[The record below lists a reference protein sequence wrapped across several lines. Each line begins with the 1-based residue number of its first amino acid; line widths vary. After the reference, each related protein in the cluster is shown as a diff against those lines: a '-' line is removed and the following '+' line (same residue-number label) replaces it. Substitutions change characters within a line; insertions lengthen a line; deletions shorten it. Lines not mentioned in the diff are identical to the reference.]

1 MHRLQCLTAFAII
14 AAGIGGATS
23 AQANMVVG
31 NAVLIQQDVEG
42 AFNDQN
48 WTQTSKGD
56 DVFEAEFIRTQ
67 VNSRANFALFDGSTI
82 GLGATAIMKID
93 HVVLDPHSHS
103 IQKLIVS
110 AKDGAVRWISGNSMS
125 GAYQIDTPHAVI
137 TDEGTAF
144 DLVVEPRRTLVLLHT
159 GRVTVCAK
167 GAPGRC
173 KPLSRRGEMVLVTT
187 DDVVGPWESGVE
199 PSGFETQCLNAK
211 CAIAAFVAPPQPPSD
226 GGKTGPEQLPGPRH
240 AVVPSQPETGETVV
254 PSEPERGDTTVPSG
268 PPIREVVVPSGPPI
282 REVIMPSGP
291 PIPEVLGGLGL
302 WLYTHPGRGE
312 QHGTPTPPGPQYPP
326 PPGTQYPPPR
336 GTTTTDTKP
345 TGPSYPP
352 PTGTTTTDTR
362 TTGTRTTDT
371 KPTGTTTTDTRTNGT
386 RTTDTKPTGTKPT
399 GTTTTDTRTTGTRT
413 TDTKPTGTTTTDTK
427 PTGTKPT
434 GTTTTG
440 TRYQSPAIVR
450 TPTDTKYP
458 ASSEPG
464 RNVTKYSAP
473 ANDTIVAKHPGPPNL
488 MMHSGP
494 PNLTMRSGLLNLM
507 MHSGP
512 PNLMM
517 HPGPPQL
524 HLPGGPFRGF
534 GRPR

>member
-1 MHRLQCLTAFAII
+1 MHRLQSLAALAFI
-14 AAGIGGATS
+14 AAGVGPTP

-31 NAVLIQQDVEG
+31 NAILIQQDVEG
-42 AFNDQN
+42 AFNDQD

-93 HVVLDPHSHS
+93 HVVLDPRNHS

-110 AKDGAVRWISGNSMS
+110 AKEGAVRWISGNSMS

-144 DLVVEPRRTLVLLHT
+144 DLVVEPQRTLVLLHT
-159 GRVTVCAK
+159 GRVTVCAIH
-167 GAPGRC
+167 AQGRC
-173 KPLSRRGEMVLVTT
+173 KPLSRRGEMVLATT
-187 DDVVGPWESGVE
+187 DDVVGPWESGLE

-211 CAIAAFVAPPQPPSD
+211 CAIAAFVPPPQPPSD
-226 GGKTGPEQLPGPRH
+226 GGKTGPERLPEPRH
-240 AVVPSQPETGETVV
+240 AVVPSQPETGET
-254 PSEPERGDTTVPSG
+254 SSRPEKGDTTVPSG
-268 PPIREVVVPSGPPI
+268 PQIREVVV
-282 REVIMPSGP
+282 PSGP

-302 WLYTHPGRGE
+302 WLYTHPGHGG
-312 QHGTPTPPGPQYPP
+312 QHGTPPPPGPQYPP
-326 PPGTQYPPPR
+326 PPGTPYPPPR
-336 GTTTTDTKP
+336 GTTGAT
-345 TGPSYPP
+345 
-352 PTGTTTTDTR
+352 PTGTT
-362 TTGTRTTDT
+362 
-371 KPTGTTTTDTRTNGT
+371 
-386 RTTDTKPTGTKPT
+386 TTDTKPTGTKPT

-440 TRYQSPAIVR
+440 TTTTGTRYQGPAIVR

-473 ANDTIVAKHPGPPNL
+473 APARNVTKYSATNDTIVAKHPGPPNL

-507 MHSGP
+507 MRSGP

-524 HLPGGPFRGF
+524 HLPGGPFRRF
-534 GRPR
+534 GPPR

>member
-1 MHRLQCLTAFAII
+1 MHRLQSLAALAFI
-14 AAGIGGATS
+14 AAGVGPTP

-31 NAVLIQQDVEG
+31 NAILIQQDVEG
-42 AFNDQN
+42 AFNDQD

-93 HVVLDPHSHS
+93 HVVLDPRNHS

-110 AKDGAVRWISGNSMS
+110 AKEGAVRWISGNSMS

-144 DLVVEPRRTLVLLHT
+144 DLVVEQQRTLVLLHT

-173 KPLSRRGEMVLVTT
+173 KTLSRRGEMVLATT
-187 DDVVGPWESGVE
+187 DDVVGPWESGLE

-211 CAIAAFVAPPQPPSD
+211 CTIAAFALPPPQPPSD
-226 GGKTGPEQLPGPRH
+226 GGRNGPGRLPEPRH
-240 AVVPSQPETGETVV
+240 AVVPSRPEMGETVV
-254 PSEPERGDTTVPSG
+254 PSEPERGDTPVPVG
-268 PPIREVVVPSGPPI
+268 TPTREVAV
-282 REVIMPSGP
+282 PSGP

-302 WLYTHPGRGE
+302 WLYTHPGHGG
-312 QHGTPTPPGPQYPP
+312 QHGTPPPPGPQYPP
-326 PPGTQYPPPR
+326 PPGTPYPPPR
-336 GTTTTDTKP
+336 GTTGAT
-345 TGPSYPP
+345 
-352 PTGTTTTDTR
+352 PTGTT
-362 TTGTRTTDT
+362 
-371 KPTGTTTTDTRTNGT
+371 
-386 RTTDTKPTGTKPT
+386 TTDTKPTGTKPT

-440 TRYQSPAIVR
+440 TTTTGTRYQGPAIVR

-473 ANDTIVAKHPGPPNL
+473 ANDTIVAKRPGPPNL

-507 MHSGP
+507 MRSGP

-524 HLPGGPFRGF
+524 HLPGGPFRRF
-534 GRPR
+534 GPPR

>member
-1 MHRLQCLTAFAII
+1 MHRLQSLAALAFI
-14 AAGIGGATS
+14 AAGVGPTPT
-23 AQANMVVG
+23 QANMVVG
-31 NAVLIQQDVEG
+31 NAILIQQDVEG
-42 AFNDQN
+42 TFNNQD

-67 VNSRANFALFDGSTI
+67 VNSRANFALLDGSTI

-93 HVVLDPHSHS
+93 HVVFDPHNHS

-144 DLVVEPRRTLVLLHT
+144 DLVVEPQRTLVLLHT
-159 GRVTVCAK
+159 GKVTVCAIH
-167 GAPGRC
+167 APGRC
-173 KPLSRRGEMVLVTT
+173 KPLSRRGEMVLATT
-187 DDVVGPWESGVE
+187 DDVVGPWESGLE

-211 CAIAAFVAPPQPPSD
+211 CTIAAFAPPPPQPPSD
-226 GGKTGPEQLPGPRH
+226 GGRNGPGRSPEPRH
-240 AVVPSQPETGETVV
+240 AVMPSQPETGETVV
-254 PSEPERGDTTVPSG
+254 PSV

-282 REVIMPSGP
+282 
-291 PIPEVLGGLGL
+291 PEVLGGIGL
-302 WLYTHPGRGE
+302 WIHTH
-312 QHGTPTPPGPQYPP
+312 HGGQQGTTPPPGPPYPP
-326 PPGTQYPPPR
+326 RPGQPYQ
-336 GTTTTDTKP
+336 
-345 TGPSYPP
+345 P
-352 PTGTTTTDTR
+352 PTGTTGTTT
-362 TTGTRTTDT
+362 
-371 KPTGTTTTDTRTNGT
+371 TGTTTTGT
-386 RTTDTKPTGTKPT
+386 TGTTTTGTKPT
-399 GTTTTDTRTTGTRT
+399 GTTTAG
-413 TDTKPTGTTTTDTK
+413 TKPTGTMTTGTTT
-427 PTGTKPT
+427 TGTTTT

-440 TRYQSPAIVR
+440 TRYQGPAIAR
-450 TPTDTKYP
+450 TPTGTRNP

-464 RNVTKYSAP
+464 RNVTKYSAPEPARNVTKYSAP

-507 MHSGP
+507 MRAGP

-524 HLPGGPFRGF
+524 HLPGGPAGGFRP
-534 GRPR
+534 PR

>member
-1 MHRLQCLTAFAII
+1 MHRLQSLAALAII
-14 AAGIGGATS
+14 AAGVGGATS
-23 AQANMVVG
+23 VQANQANMVVG
-31 NAVLIQQDVEG
+31 NAILIQQDVEG
-42 AFNDQN
+42 AFNDQD

-93 HVVLDPHSHS
+93 HVVLDPRNHS

-110 AKDGAVRWISGNSMS
+110 AKEGAVRWISGNSMS

-144 DLVVEPRRTLVLLHT
+144 DLVVEQQRTLVLLHT

-173 KPLSRRGEMVLVTT
+173 KPLSRRGEMVVATT
-187 DDVVGPWESGVE
+187 DDVVGPWESGLE
-199 PSGFETQCLNAK
+199 PAGFETQCLNAK
-211 CAIAAFVAPPQPPSD
+211 CAIAAFVPPPQPPSD
-226 GGKTGPEQLPGPRH
+226 GGRNGPGRLPEPRH
-240 AVVPSQPETGETVV
+240 AGVPSQPETGKTVV
-254 PSEPERGDTTVPSG
+254 PSE
-268 PPIREVVVPSGPPI
+268 PPIREVVVPN
-282 REVIMPSGP
+282 GP

-302 WLYTHPGRGE
+302 WLYTHPGHGG
-312 QHGTPTPPGPQYPP
+312 QHGTPPPPGPQYPSPPGTPYP
-326 PPGTQYPPPR
+326 PPG
-336 GTTTTDTKP
+336 GTTGATP
-345 TGPSYPP
+345 TGT
-352 PTGTTTTDTR
+352 TGTTTT
-362 TTGTRTTDT
+362 GT
-371 KPTGTTTTDTRTNGT
+371 TGTTTTGT
-386 RTTDTKPTGTKPT
+386 TGTTTTGTKPT
-399 GTTTTDTRTTGTRT
+399 GTTTAG
-413 TDTKPTGTTTTDTK
+413 TKPTGTM
-427 PTGTKPT
+427 PT

-440 TRYQSPAIVR
+440 TRYQGPAIVR
-450 TPTDTKYP
+450 TPTGTKNP
-458 ASSEPG
+458 APSEPG
-464 RNVTKYSAP
+464 RNVTKYSAPEPTRNVTKYSAP

-507 MHSGP
+507 MRSGP

-524 HLPGGPFRGF
+524 HLPGGPFRRF
-534 GRPR
+534 GPPR

>member
-1 MHRLQCLTAFAII
+1 MHRLQFLSALAVI
-14 AAGIGGATS
+14 AAGVGGATS
-23 AQANMVVG
+23 VRANANMVVG
-31 NAVLIQQDVEG
+31 NAILIQQDVEG
-42 AFNDQN
+42 AFNDQD
-48 WTQTSKGD
+48 WTQTSRGD

-93 HVVLDPHSHS
+93 HVVLDPRNHS

-110 AKDGAVRWISGNSMS
+110 AKEGAVRWISGNSMS

-144 DLVVEPRRTLVLLHT
+144 DLVVEPQRTLVLLHT
-159 GRVTVCAK
+159 GRVTVCAIH
-167 GAPGRC
+167 AQGRC
-173 KPLSRRGEMVLVTT
+173 KPLSRRGEMVLATT
-187 DDVVGPWESGVE
+187 DDVVGPWESGLE

-211 CAIAAFVAPPQPPSD
+211 CAIAAFVPPPEPPSD
-226 GGKTGPEQLPGPRH
+226 GGKTGPERLPGPRH
-240 AVVPSQPETGETVV
+240 AVVPSQPETGET
-254 PSEPERGDTTVPSG
+254 PSRPEKGDTTVPSG
-268 PPIREVVVPSGPPI
+268 PQIREVVV
-282 REVIMPSGP
+282 PSGP

-302 WLYTHPGRGE
+302 WLYTHPGHGG
-312 QHGTPTPPGPQYPP
+312 QHGTPPPPGPQYPP
-326 PPGTQYPPPR
+326 PPGTPYPPPR
-336 GTTTTDTKP
+336 GTTGAT
-345 TGPSYPP
+345 
-352 PTGTTTTDTR
+352 
-362 TTGTRTTDT
+362 
-371 KPTGTTTTDTRTNGT
+371 
-386 RTTDTKPTGTKPT
+386 
-399 GTTTTDTRTTGTRT
+399 
-413 TDTKPTGTTTTDTK
+413 
-427 PTGTKPT
+427 PT

-440 TRYQSPAIVR
+440 TRYQGPAIVR

-464 RNVTKYSAP
+464 RNVTKYSAPAPARNVTKYSAP

-507 MHSGP
+507 MRSGP

-524 HLPGGPFRGF
+524 HLPGGPFRRF
-534 GRPR
+534 GPPR

>member
-42 AFNDQN
+42 AFNDQD

-93 HVVLDPHSHS
+93 HVVLDPRNHS

-144 DLVVEPRRTLVLLHT
+144 DLVVEPQRTLVLLHT

-226 GGKTGPEQLPGPRH
+226 GGKPGPERLPGPRH
-240 AVVPSQPETGETVV
+240 AVVPSQPETGETPSRPEKGDTPVPSGPQIREVVV
-254 PSEPERGDTTVPSG
+254 PSE
-268 PPIREVVVPSGPPI
+268 PPIREVVV
-282 REVIMPSGP
+282 PSGP

-302 WLYTHPGRGE
+302 WLFTHQG
-312 QHGTPTPPGPQYPP
+312 HGGQYVTPP

-336 GTTTTDTKP
+336 GPTTTDTKP
-345 TGPSYPP
+345 TGPSYPL

-371 KPTGTTTTDTRTNGT
+371 KPTGTTTTGTKPTGTTTTDTRTTGTTTTDTKPTGTKPTGT

-399 GTTTTDTRTTGTRT
+399 GTTTTDT
-413 TDTKPTGTTTTDTK
+413 
-427 PTGTKPT
+427 KPT

-440 TRYQSPAIVR
+440 TRYQGPAIVR

-464 RNVTKYSAP
+464 RNVSKYSAP

-488 MMHSGP
+488 
-494 PNLTMRSGLLNLM
+494 TMRSGLLNLM
-507 MHSGP
+507 MHAGP

-524 HLPGGPFRGF
+524 HLPGGLFRGF

>member
-1 MHRLQCLTAFAII
+1 MHRLQFLSALAVI
-14 AAGIGGATS
+14 AAGVGGATS
-23 AQANMVVG
+23 VRANANMVVG
-31 NAVLIQQDVEG
+31 NAILIQQDVEG
-42 AFNDQN
+42 AFNDQD
-48 WTQTSKGD
+48 WTQTSRGD

-93 HVVLDPHSHS
+93 HVVLDPRNHS

-110 AKDGAVRWISGNSMS
+110 AKEGAVRWISGNSMS

-144 DLVVEPRRTLVLLHT
+144 DLVVEPQRTLVLLHT
-159 GRVTVCAK
+159 GRVTVCAIH
-167 GAPGRC
+167 AQGRC
-173 KPLSRRGEMVLVTT
+173 KPLSRRGEMVLATT
-187 DDVVGPWESGVE
+187 DDVVGPWESGLE

-211 CAIAAFVAPPQPPSD
+211 CAIAAFVPPPEPPSD
-226 GGKTGPEQLPGPRH
+226 GGKTGPERLPGPRH
-240 AVVPSQPETGETVV
+240 AVVPSQPETGET
-254 PSEPERGDTTVPSG
+254 PSRPEKGDTTVPSG
-268 PPIREVVVPSGPPI
+268 PQIREVVV
-282 REVIMPSGP
+282 PSGP

-302 WLYTHPGRGE
+302 WLYTHPGHGG
-312 QHGTPTPPGPQYPP
+312 QHGTPPPPGPQYPP
-326 PPGTQYPPPR
+326 PPGTPYPPPR
-336 GTTTTDTKP
+336 GTTGAT
-345 TGPSYPP
+345 
-352 PTGTTTTDTR
+352 
-362 TTGTRTTDT
+362 
-371 KPTGTTTTDTRTNGT
+371 
-386 RTTDTKPTGTKPT
+386 
-399 GTTTTDTRTTGTRT
+399 
-413 TDTKPTGTTTTDTK
+413 
-427 PTGTKPT
+427 PT

-440 TRYQSPAIVR
+440 TRYQGPAIVR

-464 RNVTKYSAP
+464 RNVTKYSAPEPARNVTKYSAP

-507 MHSGP
+507 MRSGP

-524 HLPGGPFRGF
+524 HLPGGPFRRF
-534 GRPR
+534 GPPR

>member
-1 MHRLQCLTAFAII
+1 MHRLQFLAALAVI
-14 AAGIGGATS
+14 AAGVGGATS
-23 AQANMVVG
+23 VRANANMVVG
-31 NAVLIQQDVEG
+31 NAILIQQDVEG
-42 AFNDQN
+42 AFNDQD

-93 HVVLDPHSHS
+93 HVVLDPRNHS

-110 AKDGAVRWISGNSMS
+110 AKEGAVRWISGNSMS
-125 GAYQIDTPHAVI
+125 DAYQIDTPHAVI

-144 DLVVEPRRTLVLLHT
+144 DLVVEQQRTLVLLHT
-159 GRVTVCAK
+159 GRATVCAIH
-167 GAPGRC
+167 APGRC
-173 KPLSRRGEMVLVTT
+173 KTLSRRGEMVVATT
-187 DDVVGPWESGVE
+187 DDVVGPWESGLE
-199 PSGFETQCLNAK
+199 PAGFETQCLNAK
-211 CAIAAFVAPPQPPSD
+211 CAIAALVPPPQPPSD
-226 GGKTGPEQLPGPRH
+226 GGRNGPGRLPEPRH
-240 AVVPSQPETGETVV
+240 AVVPSRPEMGETVV
-254 PSEPERGDTTVPSG
+254 PSEPERGDTPVPG
-268 PPIREVVVPSGPPI
+268 GTPTREVVV
-282 REVIMPSGP
+282 PSGP

-302 WLYTHPGRGE
+302 WLYTHPGHGG
-312 QHGTPTPPGPQYPP
+312 QHGTPPPPGPQYPP
-326 PPGTQYPPPR
+326 PPGTPYPPPR
-336 GTTTTDTKP
+336 GTTGAT
-345 TGPSYPP
+345 
-352 PTGTTTTDTR
+352 PTGTT
-362 TTGTRTTDT
+362 
-371 KPTGTTTTDTRTNGT
+371 
-386 RTTDTKPTGTKPT
+386 TTDTKPTGTKPT

-413 TDTKPTGTTTTDTK
+413 TDTKPTGT
-427 PTGTKPT
+427 KPT

-440 TRYQSPAIVR
+440 TRYQGPAIVR

-473 ANDTIVAKHPGPPNL
+473 EPARNVTKYSAPANDTIVAKHPGPSNL

-507 MHSGP
+507 MRSGP

-524 HLPGGPFRGF
+524 HLPGGPFRRF
-534 GRPR
+534 GPPR

>member
-1 MHRLQCLTAFAII
+1 MHRLQCLAAFAII

-31 NAVLIQQDVEG
+31 NAILIQQDVEG
-42 AFNDQN
+42 AFNDQD

-67 VNSRANFALFDGSTI
+67 VNSRANFALLDGSTI

-93 HVVLDPHSHS
+93 HVVLDPHNHS

-144 DLVVEPRRTLVLLHT
+144 DLVVEPQRTLVLLHT
-159 GRVTVCAK
+159 GRVTVCAIH
-167 GAPGRC
+167 APGRC
-173 KPLSRRGEMVLVTT
+173 KPLSRRGEMVLATT
-187 DDVVGPWESGVE
+187 DDVVGPWESGLE

-211 CAIAAFVAPPQPPSD
+211 CVIAAFIPPPQPPSD
-226 GGKTGPEQLPGPRH
+226 GGRNGPGRLPERRH
-240 AVVPSQPETGETVV
+240 AGVPSQPETGETVV
-254 PSEPERGDTTVPSG
+254 PTE
-268 PPIREVVVPSGPPI
+268 PPIREVVV
-282 REVIMPSGP
+282 PSGP

-302 WLYTHPGRGE
+302 WIYTHPGHGG
-312 QHGTPTPPGPQYPP
+312 QHGTPLPTGPQYPP
-326 PPGTQYPPPR
+326 PPGPP
-336 GTTTTDTKP
+336 
-345 TGPSYPP
+345 YQP
-352 PTGTTTTDTR
+352 PTGTTGTT
-362 TTGTRTTDT
+362 TTGT
-371 KPTGTTTTDTRTNGT
+371 TGTTTTGT
-386 RTTDTKPTGTKPT
+386 TTT
-399 GTTTTDTRTTGTRT
+399 GTTTTGT
-413 TDTKPTGTTTTDTK
+413 TGTTTTGTTGTTT
-427 PTGTKPT
+427 TGTKPT

-440 TRYQSPAIVR
+440 TKPTGTTTAGTKPTGTTTTSTTTTATRYQVPATVR
-450 TPTDTKYP
+450 TTGTKYP

-473 ANDTIVAKHPGPPNL
+473 EPARNVTKHSAPANDINVAKHPGPPNL
-488 MMHSGP
+488 MTHSGP
-494 PNLTMRSGLLNLM
+494 PNLVMRSGLLNLM

-534 GRPR
+534 FHPR

>member
-1 MHRLQCLTAFAII
+1 MHRLQFLAALAFI
-14 AAGIGGATS
+14 AVSGATS
-23 AQANMVVG
+23 TQANMVVG

-42 AFNDQN
+42 AFNDQD

-67 VNSRANFALFDGSTI
+67 VNSRANFALLDGSTI

-93 HVVLDPHSHS
+93 HVILDPHSHS

-144 DLVVEPRRTLVLLHT
+144 DLVVEPQRTLVLLHT
-159 GRVTVCAK
+159 GRVTVCAIH
-167 GAPGRC
+167 APGRC
-173 KPLSRRGEMVLVTT
+173 KPLSRRGEMVLATT
-187 DDVVGPWESGVE
+187 DDVVGPWESGLE

-211 CAIAAFVAPPQPPSD
+211 CAIAAFVPPPQPPSD
-226 GGKTGPEQLPGPRH
+226 GGRNGPGRPPEPRH
-240 AVVPSQPETGETVV
+240 AVMPSQPGTGETVV
-254 PSEPERGDTTVPSG
+254 PSE

-282 REVIMPSGP
+282 
-291 PIPEVLGGLGL
+291 PEVLGGIGI
-302 WLYTHPGRGE
+302 WIHTPPG
-312 QHGTPTPPGPQYPP
+312 HGGQPTPPYPPRPGPQYPP
-326 PPGTQYPPPR
+326 PPGPPYQPST
-336 GTTTTDTKP
+336 GT
-345 TGPSYPP
+345 
-352 PTGTTTTDTR
+352 TGTTTT
-362 TTGTRTTDT
+362 
-371 KPTGTTTTDTRTNGT
+371 GTTTTG
-386 RTTDTKPTGTKPT
+386 TTDTTTTGTKPT
-399 GTTTTDTRTTGTRT
+399 GTTTTAG
-413 TDTKPTGTTTTDTK
+413 TKPTGTTPTGTTT
-427 PTGTKPT
+427 TAGTKPT

-440 TRYQSPAIVR
+440 TRYQGPAIAR
-450 TPTDTKYP
+450 TPTGTKNP

-473 ANDTIVAKHPGPPNL
+473 EPTRNVTKYSAPANDINVAKHPGPPNL

-494 PNLTMRSGLLNLM
+494 PNLVMRSGLLNLM

-517 HPGPPQL
+517 RPGPPQL
-524 HLPGGPFRGF
+524 HLPGGPSGGFRP
-534 GRPR
+534 PR